1 VRLTPFFGE
10 IAANHASIMAKG
22 ARIKDPNA
30 VVAFCSRPGVGTAAT
45 GNSTPTRVGLTLTL
59 AGCTTTPRMPLF
71 FAVFSF
77 FFVLLDLLIHI
88 TSEPPTPS
96 LPDKFH
102 AIVGDT
108 RSRKTNYLL
117 LSRNPRELS
126 PERRATSALLLET
139 EKAELPTGRR
149 DTNVRTARANFARR
163 GEDVERIM
171 RGVGPRVRQ
180 RRARWQD
187 PRGRLSVE

>member
-1 VRLTPFFGE
+1 MRLTPFFGA

-77 FFVLLDLLIHI
+77 FFVLLDLLIHF
-88 TSEPPTPS
+88 TSERQHGPCLTSSMP
-96 LPDKFH
+96 
-102 AIVGDT
+102 IVGDT
-108 RSRKTNYLL
+108 RSGKTNDLL

-126 PERRATSALLLET
+126 P
-139 EKAELPTGRR
+139 
-149 DTNVRTARANFARR
+149 
-163 GEDVERIM
+163 
-171 RGVGPRVRQ
+171 
-180 RRARWQD
+180 
-187 PRGRLSVE
+187 